1 MFLATGSSWAIEA
14 GNHLIVMVLM
24 GAILGAWR

>member
-1 MFLATGSSWAIEA
+1 LNAEILMQIGYKAVYVT
-14 GNHLIVMVLM
+14 VM

>member
-1 MFLATGSSWAIEA
+1 LNAEILMQIGYKSVYVT
-14 GNHLIVMVLM
+14 VM